1 MDPAALEELKC
12 RIDRAFPPTTTAP
25 PLSLRGGNAIDDYE
39 APPPFDPVID
49 SPTNE
54 YIESFHYG
62 IHFLDPASWLH
73 YLPILL
79 HYSLS
84 QMEAGPSAAVDTFLF
99 SLRPPDR
106 DSPRFGALS
115 GDQVATV
122 VAVLDVLGFSPGSQ
136 YQDDALQAL
145 QEYWGTLETSRGA

>member
-1 MDPAALEELKC
+1 MDSAALEELKR
-12 RIDRAFPPTTTAP
+12 RIERSFPPTTTAP

-39 APPPFDPVID
+39 APPPYDPALD
-49 SPTNE
+49 RPTDE

-62 IHFLDPASWLH
+62 IHFLDPASWLY

-79 HYSLS
+79 NYSLA
-84 QMEAGPSAAVDTFLF
+84 QMEAGISAAVDTFLF

-106 DSPRFGALS
+106 DPARFGTLS
-115 GDQVATV
+115 ADQQAVV
-122 VAVLDVLGFSPGSQ
+122 VAVLEALGFSPDSK

-145 QEYWGTLETSRGA
+145 QEYWGGLEASRGS